1 MKRRV
6 FLTLPIA
13 ISTLACAKKTDPWEI
28 ISAVQEHLFPPS
40 KKYPSARAFKAT
52 RYLKI
57 VAYHDSFDKDD
68 LDFIIRGAQALEKR
82 GYNPIMTKGEK
93 EQLLRAFAQS
103 QFGENWL
110 SLMINYTLEAML
122 SDPIYGGNKNEIGW
136 RSYHHHAGNPRPKK
150 RFGEKHG

>member
-6 FLTLPIA
+6 FLTLPIVFG
-13 ISTLACAKKTDPWEI
+13 TVACAKKGDSWMI
-28 ISAVQEHLFPPS
+28 IKSVQEHLFPKTES
-40 KKYPSARAFKAT
+40 YPSAKEFEAT
-52 RYLKI
+52 RYLKM

-68 LDFIIRGAQALEKR
+68 LDFIIRGAHALEKR